1 MEFSLTSPAFNNG
14 EVIPSKYTCDGE
26 DVSPELRIAGG
37 PDGTKSLALLMDDPD
52 VPRVLREDG
61 TFDHWVLFNI
71 PPETGVIA
79 EGAGSGSVGVKGNNT
94 RGATAYTGPCPPPQY
109 EPKEHRYFFSL
120 YALDSM
126 LALAEGASKE
136 AVKATMKGHL
146 LAKAELMG
154 RYARA

>member
-71 PPETGVIA
+71 PP
-79 EGAGSGSVGVKGNNT
+79 
-94 RGATAYTGPCPPPQY
+94 
-109 EPKEHRYFFSL
+109 
-120 YALDSM
+120 
-126 LALAEGASKE
+126 
-136 AVKATMKGHL
+136 
-146 LAKAELMG
+146 
-154 RYARA
+154 